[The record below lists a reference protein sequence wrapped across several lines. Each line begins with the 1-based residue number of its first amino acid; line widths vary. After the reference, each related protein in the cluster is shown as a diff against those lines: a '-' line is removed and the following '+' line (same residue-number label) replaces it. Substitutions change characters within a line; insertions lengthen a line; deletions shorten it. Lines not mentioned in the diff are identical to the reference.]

1 MLAMEAGGVIE
12 ALAAGPAF
20 PTLLVTPFILLLAT
34 CECYTMS
41 CWSWTRVMFCVQL
54 QQNCQLC
61 TTSWAYARVYD
72 GTAFPA

>member
-41 CWSWTRVMFCVQL
+41 CFVS
-54 QQNCQLC
+54 
-61 TTSWAYARVYD
+61 TTSCAYARVYD